1 MKNRFVHIII
11 GGVIAGMLTGCKS
24 NKPVT
29 ASVEPLQQ
37 EQADATIDAVSGATE
52 PGEPTSY
59 DNVPRPRPDR
69 VPAYRGIIAR
79 VQPDGDTLHIFLR
92 GDEWSHFSMTMDGY
106 EVREDSV
113 GKICYMQRLMGETMA
128 ENGQEKVVT
137 DRQAHDP
144 DKRTEK
150 EQKWLERNGVLRM
163 VKEDK

>member
-1 MKNRFVHIII
+1 MKNRFVYLII
-11 GGVIAGMLTGCKS
+11 GSVIAGMLTGCMS
-24 NKPVT
+24 NKPIT
-29 ASVEPLQQ
+29 ASAEPLQQ
-37 EQADATIDAVSGATE
+37 EQVVATIDAVTGATE
-52 PGEPTSY
+52 PSETTSY
-59 DNVPRPRPDR
+59 DNVPRPNR
-69 VPAYRGIIAR
+69 VPAYRGLIAR

-113 GKICYMQRLMGETMA
+113 GKICYMQRTTGGTMA

-150 EQKWLERNGVLRM
+150 EQKWLKRNGVLRM

>member
-1 MKNRFVHIII
+1 MKNIFVYLII
-11 GGVIAGMLTGCKS
+11 GGVIAGMQTGCKS
-24 NKPVT
+24 NKSVT
-29 ASVEPLQQ
+29 ASAEPLQQ
-37 EQADATIDAVSGATE
+37 EQAVATIDAVTGATE
-52 PGEPTSY
+52 PSETTSY
-59 DNVPRPRPDR
+59 DNVPRPNR
-69 VPAYRGIIAR
+69 VPAYRGLIAR

-106 EVREDSV
+106 EVQEDSV

-150 EQKWLERNGVLRM
+150 ERKWLERNGVWRM
-163 VKEDK
+163 VKEYK